1 MTLVYTDNGSEYIND
16 GVMESIRF
24 DREAQKVYITPCND
38 PEHSVREITNVQQVI
53 YNVHAEPRAINDSCQ
68 EILALRE
75 EAKKL
80 ETRLHAECEHSRMM
94 QEYAII
100 LMKEDPDLY
109 EKISEKVQENFK
121 DYLEEQDK
129 KLTVT
134 KDLIKEIREKLK

>member
-68 EILALRE
+68 EILDLRN
-75 EAKKL
+75 
-80 ETRLHAECEHSRMM
+80 
-94 QEYAII
+94 AI
-100 LMKEDPDLY
+100 
-109 EKISEKVQENFK
+109 Q
-121 DYLEEQDK
+121 EQDK
-129 KLTVT
+129 KYKSLE
-134 KDLIKEIREKLK
+134 KSNIILRAYNRKLFNEAPDLYDKFYEEIHQEFKEYFDEQEYESKPSD